1 MNNGKPVDPAEI
13 GGFEAK
19 DRLFVFGIFGAAG
32 LALGLLLPLL
42 AQWAAQ
48 VPWMPFQG
56 PLQLLGSFNNGWLTW
71 VRPLAGL
78 ILGLLLALYTIHTS
92 AVLSFSGDL
101 IRVRKGSR
109 ETVIRRDQVDGVR
122 RQGGTIT
129 ILNATGRELF
139 KDDVEGDRV
148 EHRNI
153 FIRHGY
159 PWESD
164 S

>member
-13 GGFEAK
+13 GGFEAN
-19 DRLFVFGIFGAAG
+19 DRLFVFGIFGAVG

-42 AQWAAQ
+42 AQWASQ

-56 PLQLLGSFNNGWLTW
+56 PLQLLGSFNNSWLTW

-122 RQGGTIT
+122 RQGSTIT

-139 KDDVEGDRV
+139 KDDVEGDRD
-148 EHRNI
+148 EHRDA

>member
-1 MNNGKPVDPAEI
+1 MNNGKPVDVAEI

-56 PLQLLGSFNNGWLTW
+56 PLQLLGSFNNSWLTW

-122 RQGGTIT
+122 RQGSTIT

-139 KDDVEGDRV
+139 KDDVEGDRD